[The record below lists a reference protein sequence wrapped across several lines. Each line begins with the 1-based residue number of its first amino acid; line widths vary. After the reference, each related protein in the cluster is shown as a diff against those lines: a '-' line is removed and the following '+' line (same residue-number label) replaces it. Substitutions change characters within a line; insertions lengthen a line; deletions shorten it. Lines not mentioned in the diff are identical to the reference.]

1 MSADTRPR
9 VIHHGPANLGPGVT
23 VDCAVLADGRRGYV
37 QRSLRQAIGIKWNM
51 PVPSFVGFCGEIAP
65 NSLSY
70 FGKTSS
76 GLEVV
81 MPNGATG
88 LWVEMGILTALASGV
103 LKAALGGTL
112 RANRQHLV
120 APCLAIIEALGTTG
134 EAALIDEATGYQ
146 YHREPDALQDLFS
159 LLIRQSA
166 SDWERRFPPDYYA
179 ALCRLFGFKY
189 GNKHRPLPHV
199 VSQITLDWVYLTVFP
214 PELVAEIKA
223 RRKAEKLHQWLT
235 ANGGLQ
241 LLERQRDAVTALAK
255 SSVDYADFK
264 ARCTSAFPKA
274 GQQVIFVWPEGR
286 K

>member
-9 VIHHGPANLGPGVT
+9 VIHHGPAKLGPGVT

-37 QRSLRQAIGIKWNM
+37 QRSLRQA
-51 PVPSFVGFCGEIAP
+51 VGFKGAMTVLDFARFCGEIAP
-65 NSLSY
+65 NSLPY
-70 FGKTSS
+70 FGNASF
-76 GLEVV
+76 GCEVE

-88 LWVEMGILTALASGV
+88 LWVEAGILTEVACGV
-103 LKAALGGTL
+103 LDAALDGKLG
-112 RANRQHLV
+112 AKRQHLIG
-120 APCLAIIEALGTTG
+120 PCRAILKALGKTG
-134 EAALIDEATGYQ
+134 EAGLIDEATGYQ
-146 YHREPDALQDLFS
+146 YHREPNALQDLFS

-264 ARCTSAFPKA
+264 ARCTSAFPKV